1 MPIAVACSSGDLTL
15 EIETGSD
22 VLQTMS
28 TERECCLSQLDSLS
42 FLRGLY
48 ETRFG
53 HLDLRGWLVRIRA
66 TDDLRNTGLD
76 VDYSV
81 AGHTYSD
88 AIDLAA
94 HENTSLPHELNHVRR
109 GSGHGGWCADFE
121 PWSEQVLGIDQREYL
136 GCR

>member
-48 ETRFG
+48 ETRF
-53 HLDLRGWLVRIRA
+53 
-66 TDDLRNTGLD
+66 D